1 MGHAFL
7 LEGTLIIATMKNLT
21 SETIENLFGAL
32 GVALAPGRAERLA
45 PVVNGLNVADP
56 QREKLPFEV
65 DPTTYVLTQERLK

>member
-1 MGHAFL
+1 M
-7 LEGTLIIATMKNLT
+7 MKNLT

-65 DPTTYVLTQERLK
+65 DPTTYLLAQDRMK